1 MLMRHTALILFS
13 GLFIAASALAQDGTQ
28 SGETEAPPP
37 AAVGATGSGTTD
49 PGTTANVTSSFDQLP
64 PGNRKIVEALY
75 AAQPEVAPEG
85 STLMTH
91 EQIADYKASGM
102 GMGQIFKKMQ
112 ADGLTTTK
120 NLGMAVSKYNH
131 QQETTTA
138 TGGETAGTGSGTT
151 GSGTSGSGTSGSD
164 TSGSDTT
171 ETAGATDTGAAVEST
186 EHFDQLSHGNQKIVE
201 AIQAGQTDPEY
212 GLTKEQIAMLK
223 QDMGWG
229 HVFRQ
234 TDSKYKNLGE
244 AISGHKHGELGIS
257 PGSEVVVTT
266 GSGQKITVGGKK
278 KSSAATSSAD
288 GKTKSKGH
296 KSGAG
301 KGVHVTTAGG
311 GHGPVS
317 TAKGAGKTH
326 VTTANGSSSSG
337 IVTGAGAASSGVI
350 HGGGG
355 GNAYGHAKAGK

>member
-28 SGETEAPPP
+28 SGETEPPPP
-37 AAVGATGSGTTD
+37 AAVDATGSGTTD

-102 GMGQIFKKMQ
+102 GFGQIFKKMQ
-112 ADGLTTTK
+112 ADGLTTAET
-120 NLGMAVSKYNH
+120 LGQAVSASNH
-131 QQETTTA
+131 QQKT
-138 TGGETAGTGSGTT
+138 TAGTGGTGGTGTSDSGTT
-151 GSGTSGSGTSGSD
+151 GDPGTTGTAD
-164 TSGSDTT
+164 
-171 ETAGATDTGAAVEST
+171 AGAAVETT
-186 EHFDQLSHGNQKIVE
+186 EHFDQLSPGNRKIVE
-201 AIQAGQTDPEY
+201 ALYAAQPE
-212 GLTKEQIAMLK
+212 GSTLMTHEQIADYK
-223 QDMGWG
+223 ASGMGFG
-229 HVFRQ
+229 QIFKKMQ
-234 TDSKYKNLGE
+234 ADGLTTAETLGQ
-244 AISGHKHGELGIS
+244 AVSSSQHDQLGIS

-266 GSGQKITVGGKK
+266 GSGQQITVGGKK
-278 KSSAATSSAD
+278 KSSAATTSSAN
-288 GKTKSKGH
+288 GTSKSKGH

-317 TAKGAGKTH
+317 TGKGAGKTH
-326 VTTANGSSSSG
+326 VTTGNGSSSSG
-337 IVTGAGAASSGVI
+337 IVTGAGAGASSSGVI
-350 HGGGG
+350 HGGG
-355 GNAYGHAKAGK
+355 GNAYGHAKAGKTGK